1 MQVLI
6 TPHHTV
12 TGYSDEDL
20 SANATQL
27 LRAASYYC
35 LPGLQYLCS
44 KALIQQ
50 LTIDNCSEILSLSY
64 ECSVDIL
71 RHVTLKYIADN
82 LPDVIKTDGYAK
94 LPADL
99 CRDIVGK
106 TIPTNIPADTTA
118 ADETSLEFEENKEK
132 EEGTSVE
139 MQQSPEKAA
148 PPTSTRKKFLSS
160 PR

>member
-82 LPDVIKTDGYAK
+82 LPDVIKTNGYAK

-99 CRDIVGK
+99 CRDIVEK
-106 TIPTNIPADTTA
+106 TIPTNIPADTT

-132 EEGTSVE
+132 EERTSVE

-148 PPTSTRKKFLSS
+148 PPPAPERSF
-160 PR
+160 